1 MIFDRRA
8 LLLSPLALGL
18 CGFTTQPMAQQWNGG
33 HPESL
38 DPTWNLLNMAKVAV
52 DGKAG
57 LMTAQFTDDLK
68 EMAGKTVKIEG
79 FMLPLSPAQ
88 KTIHFVLTR
97 RNSGCPF
104 CPPNQPTEAVEVQAT
119 RPIKMTNDLIT
130 ISGNFTLQKS
140 SDMGMFY
147 QLLAASEA

>member
-1 MIFDRRA
+1 MTFDRRA
-8 LLLSPLALGL
+8 LLLSPLAFGL
-18 CGFTTQPMAQQWNGG
+18 CGFTTEPMVQQWNGG

-38 DPTWNLLNMAKVAV
+38 DPTWNLLNEAKVAV
-52 DGKAG
+52 DGKNG

-68 EMAGKTVKIEG
+68 QMAGKPTKIEG
-79 FMLPLSPAQ
+79 FMLPLSVAQ

-104 CPPNQPTEAVEVQAT
+104 CPPNQPTEAVEVLAT
-119 RPIKMTNDLIT
+119 RAIKMTNNLIT
-130 ISGNFTLQKS
+130 ISGNFALQKS

-147 QLLAASEA
+147 QLLEASEA